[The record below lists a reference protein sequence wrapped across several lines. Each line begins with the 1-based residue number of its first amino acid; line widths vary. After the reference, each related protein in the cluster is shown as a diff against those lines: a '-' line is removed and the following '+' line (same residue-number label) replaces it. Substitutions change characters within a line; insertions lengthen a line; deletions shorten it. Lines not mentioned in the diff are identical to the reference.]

1 MKNVTAASA
10 ALALMSTTALAG
22 GLDRSGQPIG
32 IIFEEGTY
40 AEFGFAISNPD
51 VSGTDLLGNETGN
64 VANNFSSISGGYK
77 TDLNDKMSVS
87 LIFDQPFGVDVEYP
101 GGTGITPTPGD
112 DPLLQGTMARAD
124 SNSITALLRYK
135 FDNNVS
141 VHGGIRYQ
149 EVDGEV
155 TLSGDAYNTMQP
167 ASGYNVKVNK
177 DGALG
182 WVAGAAYE
190 KPEIALRV
198 ALTYSSEI
206 EHDFALNETF
216 PAILAPFLPGGTNEF
231 PTSTKTKTP
240 QSVNLDFQSGIA
252 KDTLVF
258 GGVRWAQHS
267 KTNLIPPAFGRD
279 LIGLDD
285 TYTYTLGV
293 GRRFNENWSGSLA
306 VIYEDEGE
314 DDLVSPLA
322 PTNGMKAIRLG
333 VQYKTDKIKVQ
344 GGLRY
349 TKVGDAIA
357 APGDTAAANM
367 RDNDVLSLGFKV
379 GYYF

>member
-1 MKNVTAASA
+1 MKNVAAASA
-10 ALALMSTTALAG
+10 ALAPMSTTALAG

-40 AEFGFAISNPD
+40 AEFGIAISNPD

-64 VANNFSSISGGYK
+64 VANNFTSVTGGFK
-77 TDLNDKMSVS
+77 TDLNDKTSVS

-101 GGTGITPTPGD
+101 GGTSITPTFGD

-124 SNSITALLRYK
+124 SNSVTALLRYK
-135 FDNNVS
+135 LNDNVS

-155 TLSGDAYNTMQP
+155 TLSGDAYNASLP

-206 EHDFALNETF
+206 EHDFSLDETF
-216 PAILAPFLPGGTNEF
+216 PAALGGTEIA
-231 PTSTKTKTP
+231 TSTKTKTP
-240 QSVNLDFQSGIA
+240 QSVNLDFQSGVA

-258 GGVRWAQHS
+258 GSVRWAQHS
-267 KTNLIPPAFGRD
+267 KTDLIPPAFGRD

-285 TYTYTLGV
+285 TWTYTLGV

-306 VIYEDEGE
+306 LIYEGAGE
-314 DDLVSPLA
+314 DDLASPLA

-333 VQYKTDKIKVQ
+333 VQYKNEKVKVQ
-344 GGLRY
+344 AGLRY

-357 APGDTAAANM
+357 APGDTAAANF
-367 RDNDVLSLGFKV
+367 RDNDVMSLGVKV